1 MPLMPR
7 ETPERAAAHRPGA
20 ALYLSLGL
28 AALWVVLAFLNPLTT
43 YHLGPP
49 LVVAAVPLSHRSTGS
64 GPLSS
69 AAAAGAVVSGL
80 TNALVA
86 TAVLFFSDKLEGESL
101 LPFGDAAVES
111 IVFALGGAVLGFVVG
126 IWGRKGDG

>member
-1 MPLMPR
+1 MAKDS
-7 ETPERAAAHRPGA
+7 PERAAAHRPGA

-28 AALWVVLAFLNPLTT
+28 AVLWVVLGFLNPQTT

-64 GPLSS
+64 GPLST

-80 TNALVA
+80 TNALIA
-86 TAVLFFSDKLEGESL
+86 TAILFVFDKLEGESL

-111 IVFALGGAVLGFVVG
+111 LVFAAGGAVLGFVMG
-126 IWGRKGDG
+126 IWGRREEG